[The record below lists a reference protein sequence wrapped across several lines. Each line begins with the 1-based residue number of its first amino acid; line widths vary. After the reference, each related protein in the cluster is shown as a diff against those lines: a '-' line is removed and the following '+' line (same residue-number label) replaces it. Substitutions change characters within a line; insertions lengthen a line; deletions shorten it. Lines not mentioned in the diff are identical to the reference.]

1 MTSDSLYPRRARSIH
16 DQPFPS
22 RRSAVMG
29 LGPMVATSQPL
40 AAQAG
45 LSILAAG
52 GNAFD
57 AAVATAAMLAV
68 VEPTGTGPGGDAF
81 ALVYR
86 ARGAEIHALNGSGRA
101 PAALT
106 PELLRAGGHTQMP
119 QRGALS
125 VTVPGAVDAW
135 AALAR
140 THGRMSLAELLAPA
154 VAVADGG
161 YPVSELIAL
170 AWQASEPLLA
180 AHPDARQ
187 HFLPGGR
194 APRAGEI
201 IRLPALARSLRLI
214 AEGGAEAFY
223 RGPIGAAIV
232 DTVQAAGGCLDAS
245 DLADHYS
252 TWDQPIHTAFR
263 GIRVWECP
271 PNGQGL
277 AALQALAIVDGLEL
291 APAAWAAPDT
301 LHPCIEAMR
310 LAFADARAWIGDP
323 ATAAI
328 PVAALL
334 SERSIAGRRALIRM
348 DRALPDP
355 VPGTPV
361 GDDTVY
367 LAVVDAEGNAC
378 SFINSN
384 YMGFG
389 SGLVAGT
396 TGIAL
401 QNRGAGF
408 VLDPQH
414 PNACA
419 PRKRPYHT
427 IIPGLAT
434 RPDGSLYA
442 CFGVMGGHMQPQ
454 GHLQLMVNL
463 RVHGMDPQRALD
475 APRWQV
481 TPQGRIGL
489 EPWFGNTVRQSLAS
503 RGHTL
508 VPTDT
513 PLSAA
518 SFGGGQLIAITREG
532 VRVGGSDPRKDGC
545 VVAS

>member
-1 MTSDSLYPRRARSIH
+1 MSSDPLYPRRARSLH

-45 LSILAAG
+45 LSILAGG
-52 GNAFD
+52 GNAVD
-57 AAVATAAMLAV
+57 AAVATAAVLAV

-86 ARGAEIHALNGSGRA
+86 ARDAGIHALNGSGRA
-101 PAALT
+101 PGGLT
-106 PELLRAGGHTQMP
+106 TELLRAGKHTRIP
-119 QRGALS
+119 ERGALS

-135 AALAR
+135 AELAR
-140 THGRMSLAELLAPA
+140 AHGRMSLAELLAPA
-154 VAVADGG
+154 IAVAERG
-161 YPVSELIAL
+161 YPVSELVAL

-180 AHPDARQ
+180 AHPDARE

-194 APRAGEI
+194 APRAGDI
-201 IRLPALARSLRLI
+201 VRLPALARSLRLI

-223 RGPIGAAIV
+223 RGPIADAIV
-232 DTVQAAGGCLDAS
+232 AAVQSAGGCLDAG
-245 DLADHYS
+245 DLADHRS
-252 TWDQPIHTAFR
+252 TWDQPIHAEFR
-263 GIRVWECP
+263 GIRVWQCP

-277 AALQALAIVDGLEL
+277 AALQALAIADGFDL
-291 APAAWAAPDT
+291 PPDAWGTPDV

-323 ATAAI
+323 AAAAI
-328 PVAALL
+328 PVAELL
-334 SERSIAGRRALIRM
+334 SDSYIAERRALIHRN
-348 DRALPDP
+348 RALPES

-378 SFINSN
+378 SLINSN

-389 SGLVAGT
+389 SGLVAGA

-408 VLDPQH
+408 LLDPQH
-414 PNACA
+414 PNGCA
-419 PRKRPYHT
+419 PHKRPYHT

-454 GHLQLMVNL
+454 GHLQLLVNL
-463 RVHGMDPQRALD
+463 RVFGMDPQRALD
-475 APRWQV
+475 APRWQL
-481 TPQGRIGL
+481 TPQDRVGL
-489 EPWFGNTVRQSLAS
+489 EPWFGGDVRQPLAD
-503 RGHTL
+503 RGHRL
-508 VPTDT
+508 VPADT

-518 SFGGGQLIAITREG
+518 SYGGGQLIAITEEG

-545 VVAS
+545 VALG